1 MSGHWGTRGVREA
14 LAVLVLLGCTSG
26 GEGAAPAD
34 GQAFSPSGFLG
45 DYAELR
51 AGSEGRVR
59 LGYIDSTVDFSG
71 YTHVIVEPVV
81 VWKSSEARFA
91 GVPQTRREMLASEL
105 ETALRQAFAREFLVG
120 EAKPGPNTLRVRTGL
135 TAAIA
140 AAESSDPELLQYVEV
155 ELEILDAATNER
167 LAAAVDSKGS
177 RDSSAQPGQQSVE
190 AGEAF
195 RDWAERASIRVE
207 ALRNLDRKYGQP
219 ESP

>member
-1 MSGHWGTRGVREA
+1 MRGVRA
-14 LAVLVLLGCTSG
+14 VLAVLVLLGCAG
-26 GEGAAPAD
+26 GPEGPKPES

-51 AGSEGRVR
+51 AGSEGRAR
-59 LGYIDSTVDFSG
+59 LGYIDSAADFSG

-91 GVPQTRREMLASEL
+91 GVPQTRRELLAREL
-105 ETALRQAFAREFLVG
+105 ETELRQAFAREFLVDA
-120 EAKPGPNTLRVRTGL
+120 AKPGPNTLRVRTGL

-140 AAESSDPELLQYVEV
+140 AAESSDPERLQYVEV
-155 ELEILDAATNER
+155 ELELLDAATNQR

-177 RDSSAQPGQQSVE
+177 DGSAAPGQPSVN

-195 RDWAERASIRVE
+195 RDWADRASIRVE
-207 ALRNLDRKYGQP
+207 ALRSLDRKYGQP